1 MCLFV
6 WIHQLYGAN
15 RPTVTN
21 PLFFWESK
29 GASPIYGDFP
39 DFYGASQC
47 RICFVLETRWSRWRA
62 CSQMVTNRRTMS
74 WRPAPCWG
82 WNVLADVWLE
92 DRLKHKQTEEVKLR
106 CYLYKLCIILRY
118 LNSFLAWSLGSSIL
132 EHPPRYELQDI
143 WSKKERLIKDVSHI
157 PFQFGCFPCEEKIS
171 LKSTFIKRQVM
182 IPEVAC
188 RHLIGARGDRIK
200 LLREESRCEASTA
213 SGLREF
219 AEESTSKLPFNDDIS
234 NGIYIYLCIWY
245 IYMI

>member
-1 MCLFV
+1 
-6 WIHQLYGAN
+6 
-15 RPTVTN
+15 
-21 PLFFWESK
+21 
-29 GASPIYGDFP
+29 
-39 DFYGASQC
+39 
-47 RICFVLETRWSRWRA
+47 
-62 CSQMVTNRRTMS
+62 MS

-106 CYLYKLCIILRY
+106 CYLYKSCIILRY

-157 PFQFGCFPCEEKIS
+157 PFQFGCFPCEENFS
-171 LKSTFIKRQVM
+171 GVDIKRQVM

-219 AEESTSKLPFNDDIS
+219 AEEWTSKLPFNDDIS
-234 NGIYIYLCIWY
+234 NGVYIYIFMYMIYIYIHDIRY
-245 IYMI
+245 

>member
-1 MCLFV
+1 
-6 WIHQLYGAN
+6 
-15 RPTVTN
+15 
-21 PLFFWESK
+21 
-29 GASPIYGDFP
+29 
-39 DFYGASQC
+39 
-47 RICFVLETRWSRWRA
+47 
-62 CSQMVTNRRTMS
+62 MS

-157 PFQFGCFPCEEKIS
+157 PFHFDVSLVKRTSLESTLNVRSWYQKLHVDIS
-171 LKSTFIKRQVM
+171 LVHVVIVSSCWGKSRAV
-182 IPEVAC
+182 
-188 RHLIGARGDRIK
+188 K
-200 LLREESRCEASTA
+200 LQLHQGS
-213 SGLREF
+213 EF

-234 NGIYIYLCIWY
+234 NGIYIFM
-245 IYMI
+245 YMIYIHDIRY